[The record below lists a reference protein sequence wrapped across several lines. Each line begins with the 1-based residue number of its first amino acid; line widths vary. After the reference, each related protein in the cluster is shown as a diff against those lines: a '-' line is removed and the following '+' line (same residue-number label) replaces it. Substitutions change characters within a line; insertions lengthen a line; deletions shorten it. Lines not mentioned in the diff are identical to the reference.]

1 MVRVSRLRTVTPIL
15 ALGVLAVACSSDDGE
30 PPRPSGPTG
39 NSSGMVAV
47 AASTDLYR
55 GDPQRLAFGL
65 IMPDNTLVSFGTV
78 DVAFTLVGN
87 AAESA
92 APEPGPTATATFV
105 PTFGMPD
112 DSSGPVVTSPA
123 EGRGVYQATDVVFD
137 TAGFWVAEVTADIQ
151 GLGPQTAQATFA
163 VLEHPELPAPGDD
176 APRTENLTVDSK
188 GVPLAA
194 IDSRAANKGS
204 FPDPELHTWTIA
216 RAIQEGRPA
225 LIVFATPV
233 FCISRFCGPVTE
245 MVEELAHRYDDRAVF
260 IHVEIWEDHDTQVL
274 NQAAIDWLQ
283 TPNGDLTE
291 PWLFLIGADGR
302 IVDRWSSMWSEA
314 EIEAEL
320 EALPP
325 MKAKR

>member
-1 MVRVSRLRTVTPIL
+1 MSRIRTLAAIL
-15 ALGVLAVACSSDDGE
+15 ALGALAIACTSDGE
-30 PPRPSGPTG
+30 PPPPTPTGPTP
-39 NSSGMVAV
+39 NTSGMVAV
-47 AASTDLYR
+47 AASVDLYR
-55 GDPQRLAFGL
+55 GDPQRVAFGL
-65 IMPDNTLVSFGTV
+65 IMPDNSLVSFGTV
-78 DVAFTLVGN
+78 DVAFSLVGN

-112 DSSGPVVTSPA
+112 DSSGPVVTSPT
-123 EGRGVYQATDVVFD
+123 EGRGVYEATDVVFD
-137 TAGFWVAEVTADIQ
+137 TAGFWVADVTADIE
-151 GLGPQTAQATFA
+151 GLGPQMAQATFA
-163 VLEHPELPAPGDD
+163 VLEHPELPAPGDE

-188 GVPLAA
+188 GIPLAA

-204 FPDPELHTWTIA
+204 IPDPELHTWTIA

-233 FCISRFCGPVTE
+233 FCVSRFCGPVTE
-245 MVEELAHRYDDRAVF
+245 MVEELSHRYDDRAVF

-302 IVDRWSSMWSEA
+302 VVDRWGSMWSET
-314 EIEAEL
+314 EVEAEL